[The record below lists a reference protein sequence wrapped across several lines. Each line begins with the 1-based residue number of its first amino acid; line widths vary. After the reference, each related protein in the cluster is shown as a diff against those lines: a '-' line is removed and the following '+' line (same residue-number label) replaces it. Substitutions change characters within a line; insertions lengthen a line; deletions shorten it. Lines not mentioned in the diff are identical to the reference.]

1 VTTLRR
7 AAANRAIRVGVGF
20 VIAAL
25 VTILLGTSFRSLP
38 DSLGALAH
46 AEPGW
51 LAAAAVTEA
60 LSYLLLGLLIQ
71 RLSGPGRRVSLRMG
85 AGAGLVAFGLGNV
98 LPGSPAPG
106 FALAGMELRRRGL
119 PTRAVAMTMA
129 LSGWFLAGAFLAIT
143 ASVALTATAQG
154 RIPERHESLLLA
166 GSSLVL
172 ALLVASVWLTV
183 HPWPLERLALLL
195 ARFRWRNERYAAERG
210 RVAGQHWHSDARQAL
225 GGPLNGQLVM
235 AVAFGSWM
243 ADAACLRLVLAA
255 VGADVDF
262 DVLLMAYL
270 FAVAVSCLPFLPGG
284 IGAVEVAVPAVLH
297 HYGVPLDQAIAG
309 TVAWRAMALLAPAAG
324 GAVTLAGLRLR
335 ATQGVRPEA
344 LAAATE

>member
-1 VTTLRR
+1 VALGVGVLVAVLL
-7 AAANRAIRVGVGF
+7 AAA
-20 VIAAL
+20 L
-25 VTILLGTSFRSLP
+25 RSVP
-38 DSLGALAH
+38 DSIGALAH

-51 LAAAAVTEA
+51 LVAAAGAEA
-60 LSYLLLGLLIQ
+60 LSYLFLGLHIQ
-71 RLSGPGRRVSLRMG
+71 RLSGPGRRVSLRLG
-85 AGAGLVAFGLGNV
+85 VGAGLVAFGLGNV

-119 PTRAVAMTMA
+119 PTRVVAMTMA
-129 LSGWFLAGAFLAIT
+129 LSGWFLAAAFLAIA

-154 RIPERHESLLLA
+154 RIPERHETVLLA
-166 GSSLVL
+166 GSSFVL
-172 ALLVASVWLTV
+172 ALLLASVWLTV
-183 HPWPLERLALLL
+183 HPWPIERLALLL
-195 ARFRWRNERYAAERG
+195 ARVRWRNERYAAERG
-210 RVAGQHWHSDARQAL
+210 RAAGQHWHSDARQAL

-235 AVAFGSWM
+235 VAAFGSWM
-243 ADAACLRLVLAA
+243 ADAGCLRLVLAA

-309 TVAWRAMALLAPAAG
+309 TVAWRALALVAPAAG

-335 ATQGVRPEA
+335 ATHGVRPEA
-344 LAAATE
+344 MAAATE